1 MNYFLHYFIHN
12 RKFWVVRI
20 VIPAIAA
27 LALMDFLTYI
37 FNPPGISNFWIC
49 RIIAILA
56 ILSVIAYGVYLYITP
71 KREKKII
78 EDRAIFEER
87 REKEFRKI
95 IEADPGFQTFCYTCV
110 HFNRK
115 IKACSLDIKNQR
127 AKKMKL
133 SEKYT
138 YCLYW
143 ESLGSK

>member
-95 IEADPGFQTFCYTCV
+95 IEADPGF
-110 HFNRK
+110 
-115 IKACSLDIKNQR
+115 
-127 AKKMKL
+127 
-133 SEKYT
+133 
-138 YCLYW
+138 
-143 ESLGSK
+143 

>member
-1 MNYFLHYFIHN
+1 MNYFLHYFLHD

-20 VIPAIAA
+20 VFPAIVG
-27 LALMDFLTYI
+27 LAVMDYLTYI

-71 KREKKII
+71 KKEKRIT
-78 EDRAIFEER
+78 EEQTIFEEK

-95 IEADPGFQTFCYTCV
+95 IEENPGFQTFCYTCV
-110 HFNRK
+110 HFNQK
-115 IKACSLDIKNQR
+115 IRACPLDIKNPKAR
-127 AKKMKL
+127 NMKL

-143 ESLGSK
+143 ESL

>member
-1 MNYFLHYFIHN
+1 MNYFLHDLIHD
-12 RKFWVVRI
+12 RKFWIIRI
-20 VIPAIAA
+20 VIPAIVG
-27 LALMDFLTYI
+27 LVVMDFLTYV

-71 KREKKII
+71 KKEKKII
-78 EDRAIFEER
+78 EDQAIFEER

-95 IEADPGFQTFCYTCV
+95 IEADPGFQTFCYTCIY
-110 HFNRK
+110 FNQK
-115 IKACSLDIKNQR
+115 IKACPLDIKNRR

-143 ESLGSK
+143 ESL

>member
-1 MNYFLHYFIHN
+1 MNYFLHELIHD

-20 VIPAIAA
+20 VFPAIAGVA
-27 LALMDFLTYI
+27 VMDFLTYV

-71 KREKKII
+71 KKVKRIT
-78 EDRAIFEER
+78 EDQAIFEEK
-87 REKEFRKI
+87 REKEFREI
-95 IEADPGFQTFCYTCV
+95 IEVDPGFQTFCYTCE
-110 HFNRK
+110 HFNQK
-115 IKACSLDIKNQR
+115 IRACSLNIKNPKAR
-127 AKKMKL
+127 NMKL

-143 ESLGSK
+143 ESL